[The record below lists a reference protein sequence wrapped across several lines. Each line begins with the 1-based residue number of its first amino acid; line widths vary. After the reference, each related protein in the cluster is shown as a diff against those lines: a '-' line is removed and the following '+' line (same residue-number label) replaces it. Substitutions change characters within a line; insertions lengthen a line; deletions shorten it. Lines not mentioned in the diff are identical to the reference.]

1 MRKLLELCVQSNSA
15 GGGYSSSAFCR
26 LAEGIAADCSKGPGG
41 AALLAEA
48 LRINTGLVTLDVLAH
63 RPQCSSF
70 RRVFLGHS
78 APLESL
84 LGSVKVLYREVH
96 FEVGTH
102 TSRGGEAFIGKAVGE
117 HTIVARHHE

>member
-48 LRINTGLVTLDVLAH
+48 LRINTGLVTLDVLESL
-63 RPQCSSF
+63 CLG
-70 RRVFLGHS
+70 FLGRM
-78 APLESL
+78 
-84 LGSVKVLYREVH
+84 GSHAKRAAE
-96 FEVGTH
+96 
-102 TSRGGEAFIGKAVGE
+102 
-117 HTIVARHHE
+117 